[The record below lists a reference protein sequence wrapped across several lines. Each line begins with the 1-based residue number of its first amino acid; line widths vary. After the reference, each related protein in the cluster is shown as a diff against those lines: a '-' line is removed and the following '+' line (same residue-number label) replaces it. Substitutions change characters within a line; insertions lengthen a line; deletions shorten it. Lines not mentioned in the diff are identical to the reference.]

1 MTSTQDILK
10 KKLNAFKKKY
20 YTNILIKNVIIF
32 IALVLS
38 IYLIITGLESSFS
51 LNTLGR
57 TILFFS
63 SIVLLLIIL
72 FKLIIKPYLNII
84 RASSQITDEEAA
96 KLIGQFFPEIKDKLL
111 NTIQLSRISDEN
123 NSLILASIEKRSL
136 EISPF
141 EFTTS
146 IDFKTNKKYL
156 KYAAYPS
163 LILVLLFFLVPQYL
177 TESTNRIVNY
187 DKEFEPSR
195 LFQIIPVNK
204 EFIAFKNEDFV
215 LEVEVIGSAIPDQI
229 YVDARGRK
237 AKMKNITNGHFEYTF
252 TKVQDHFHFKIEAAD
267 YESAKI
273 EVEVLQRPDI
283 KAFNIDL
290 NYPDYTGKKDE
301 KLENVG
307 NLIIPEGTLVTWTV
321 QTVETQKIQIQFVS
335 ERAKVQL
342 ESIGNQLFEVKKTI
356 KKSDS
361 YQLHLE
367 NENSRNKD
375 SIAYQIDVIKDEFP
389 KIAIDTYQDTTLYA
403 FIIFN
408 GLVSDDYGI
417 SKLEFVYTKN
427 DTRTIHSIPF
437 NKQLT
442 SQDYYYQWNLDSL
455 DLKEGENIEYF
466 IRVWDNDGIN
476 GKKPSQTATYNFK
489 LPEKN
494 EIKEK
499 IDKQAIGAKKELDK
513 SLEEAQDLNDQIKD
527 IQNDLKSKENLNWQE
542 NKKVNDLIKQKE
554 KLENAIEKISQQNK
568 DLAKKQE
575 RFNQPNEKLQQKV
588 AQLQKLMDEILDE
601 ETKQLYKELKKLL
614 EEQKGSDDIE
624 EVMDQIEK
632 KEENLQKEIERAI
645 EMFKRLQF
653 DYKMDEIIN
662 DLDKLEKEQEKLSE
676 ETLDKKNDTQS
687 LKEQQEELNKDFED
701 IEKQM
706 EQLDELNQEMKQPE
720 NLEDLSEEESN
731 IKKEQQESQKQLQD
745 NKRKKSSESQKK
757 AADNINQMKNK
768 MSDMQASMEMM
779 MMQENLDHLRDIIDN
794 LVKISFDQER
804 IMTAFKGV
812 NQSDPRFV
820 TLSQEQLKLKDD
832 AVIIEDSLLSLA
844 NRVFQ
849 IQSFITRE
857 VGAMNDEI
865 EASLQG
871 LKDRRM
877 SEATTHQQYAMSAI
891 NNLALLLD
899 DVLQQMQQQMADAM
913 GKPQKG
919 QKGKKKNMSG
929 LSELQQQLNK
939 KIEDLKKSGKS
950 GRPLSK
956 ELAELA
962 AEQEMLRNELQNLQD
977 QLEEKEGEGTGKNLK
992 EAIEKMEKT
1001 EQDLVNKRITQ
1012 ETINRQKDILTRML
1026 KAENALRERELDH
1039 EREAEQAN
1047 NYERAL
1053 PPAFEE
1059 YIKAKQKEL
1068 ELLNTVPPKMNPYYK
1083 EEVNK
1088 YFRRLNEQ

>member
-10 KKLNAFKKKY
+10 KKLIAFKKKY

-32 IALVLS
+32 VALILS
-38 IYLIITGLESSFS
+38 FYLIATGLESSFS
-51 LNTLGR
+51 LNTIGR
-57 TILFFS
+57 TVLFFFF
-63 SIVLLLIIL
+63 IILLLTIL

-84 RASSQITDEEAA
+84 RANSQITDEEAA
-96 KLIGQFFPEIKDKLL
+96 TLIGQFFPEIKDKLL
-111 NTIQLSRISDEN
+111 NTIQLSRISTES
-123 NSLILASIEKRSL
+123 NSLIMASIEKRSL

-163 LILVLLFFLVPQYL
+163 VILVLLLLLVPQYL

-187 DKEFEPSR
+187 DKDFEPSR
-195 LFQIIPVNK
+195 LFDITTLNK

-215 LEVEVIGSAIPDQI
+215 LEVEVTGSAIPDQI
-229 YVDARGRK
+229 YVNARGRK
-237 AKMKNITNGHFEYTF
+237 AKMKPNANGQLEYTF
-252 TKVQDHFHFKIEAAD
+252 TKVQDSFHFRIEAAD
-267 YESAKI
+267 YVSSNI
-273 EVEVLQRPDI
+273 EVKVLQRPDI

-290 NYPDYTGKKDE
+290 NYPEYTGKKNE
-301 KLENVG
+301 TLENVG
-307 NLIIPEGTLVTWTV
+307 NLTIPEGTQVTWTI
-321 QTVETQKIQIQFVS
+321 QTVETQKIQMLFES
-335 ERAKVQL
+335 ENAKEPLQ
-342 ESIGNQLFEVKKTI
+342 SIGNQLFEVKKEI
-356 KKSDS
+356 KKNDT

-367 NENSRNKD
+367 NKNSRNKD
-375 SIAYQIDVIKDEFP
+375 SIAYQIEVIKDEFP
-389 KIAIDTYQDTTLYA
+389 KIAVDTYQDTTLYA
-403 FIIFN
+403 FIMFN
-408 GLVSDDYGI
+408 GLISDDYGI

-427 DTRTIHSIPF
+427 DIRTHHPIPF
-437 NKQLT
+437 NKQLS
-442 SQDYYYQWNLDSL
+442 SQDYFYQWNLDSL

-466 IRVWDNDGIN
+466 LRVWDNDGIN
-476 GKKPSQTATYNFK
+476 GRKPSQTATYNFK

-499 IDKQAIGAKKELDK
+499 LDKQATGAKKELDK
-513 SLEEAQDLNDQIKD
+513 SLEEVQDLNDQIKD

-542 NKKVNDLIKQKE
+542 NKKINDLIKQKE

-601 ETKQLYKELKKLL
+601 ETKQLYDELKKLL

-624 EVMDQIEK
+624 DVMDQIEN

-662 DLDKLEKEQEKLSE
+662 DLDKLQKEQEKLSE
-676 ETLDKKNDTQS
+676 ETLDKKNDTES
-687 LKEQQEELNKDFED
+687 LEEKQEELNEDFED

-706 EQLDELNQEMKQPE
+706 EQLEELNQDMKQPE
-720 NLEDLSEEESN
+720 NLEDMSEEESE
-731 IKKEQQESQKQLQD
+731 IKKDQQESQEQLKD
-745 NKRKKSSESQKK
+745 NKRKKSSESQQK
-757 AADNINQMKNK
+757 AADGIQQMKDK
-768 MSDMQASMEMM
+768 MSDMQASMEMT
-779 MMQENLDHLRDIIDN
+779 MMQENLDNLRDIIDN

-877 SEATTHQQYAMSAI
+877 SEATTHQQYAMTSI

-929 LSELQQQLNK
+929 MSELQKQLNK

-962 AEQEMLRNELQNLQD
+962 AEQEMLRNELQGLKD
-977 QLEEKEGEGTGKNLK
+977 QLGENDGEGAGKNLK

-1026 KAENALRERELDH
+1026 KAEDALRERELDN